1 MTVYTTVF
9 GGDNI
14 SPSDV
19 SYAAV
24 NLTSDQSFDWPL
36 ETAPS
41 SNLIAK
47 IMDVT
52 ASAGPFA
59 VVLPSAMEVSDGETI
74 LFNNVGSNTFVV
86 KDNDGNQILSAA
98 AGTVWQLYLTDNTT
112 NAGSWNAYQ
121 FGASASSYN
130 SASLAGTGLVAT
142 GPLLSL
148 AAPVTIFNTN
158 YTAGVNDRAKT
169 LVWNGAN
176 GTLTLPDAVAVGNN
190 WTMNVRNSGTGE
202 LDLTPP
208 GIQTINGETFWA
220 LQPGDSAT
228 VVTDGLTYFTL
239 GFGQSAIFAFDYTSI
254 NVAGT
259 GQYALSGNELN
270 RVAYDFIGLLTGD
283 REIIVPN
290 TIQQYWI
297 TNSTTGAYT
306 LTVKTASGSGV
317 IINQGARTIMYCNGT
332 NVVAADT
339 GGVAVPISISDGGTG
354 ATTAGGALINLG
366 GTSVG
371 IAVFTAATASDA
383 QVALDMDPIKG
394 GTY

>member
-14 SPSDV
+14 SPSEV
-19 SYAAV
+19 SYAAI

-41 SNLIAK
+41 NNLIAK

-52 ASAGPFA
+52 AASGPFA
-59 VVLPSAMEVSDGETI
+59 VILPSATQVSDGETI

-86 KDNDGNQILSAA
+86 KDNDGNQVLSAA
-98 AGTVWQLYLTDNTT
+98 SGTVWQLYLTDNTT
-112 NAGSWNAYQ
+112 DAGSWNAYQ

-130 SASLAGTGLVAT
+130 AASLAGTGLVAQ

-148 AAPVTIFNTN
+148 AAPVTEFNSDF
-158 YTAGVNDRAKT
+158 TAGANDRAKT
-169 LVWNGAN
+169 YVWTGAN
-176 GTLTLPDAVAVGNN
+176 GTVTLPDAVAVGNN
-190 WTMNVRNSGTGE
+190 WTMNIRNSGTGE
-202 LDLTPP
+202 LDVTPP
-208 GIQTINGETFWA
+208 GIQTINGEGFWA
-220 LQPGDSAT
+220 LQPGDSVT
-228 VVTDGLTYFTL
+228 VVTDGLTYYTL
-239 GFGQSAIFAFDYTSI
+239 GFGQSAVFAFDYTSI
-254 NVAGT
+254 NVAGN
-259 GQYALSGNELN
+259 GQYALSGTELN
-270 RVAYDFIGLLTGD
+270 RVAYDFIGTLTGN
-283 REIIVPN
+283 REIIVPT

-297 TNSTTGAYT
+297 SNSTTGAYT